1 MIFSL
6 LWTRVQDAEAKQGL
20 EHGINAFKRALEQG
34 LQRSNGQF
42 LYMLSQLDP
51 RYDRPGDP
59 PYVQSNLIPEIED
72 VYTVL
77 STFRLIV
84 ANRVARDPV
93 VEEACIRALN
103 YFWGVQGAGTA
114 YTYRSY
120 LVKTYGIAAGE
131 VDLRYAFSLPR
142 FLKDPDNWT
151 SIYRGLSAWVAPYQQ
166 KGLLVD
172 LPGQPA
178 GVESVFLSRSDQA
191 FTFALV
197 NVGLPRAALPV
208 SVELDER
215 TAGSQ
220 AELVDPADSRRLAEL
235 TSHEDDGKLEFEV
248 PSLKEGSVAVV
259 RLTRSGA
266 E

>member
-1 MIFSL
+1 
-6 LWTRVQDAEAKQGL
+6 
-20 EHGINAFKRALEQG
+20 
-34 LQRSNGQF
+34 
-42 LYMLSQLDP
+42 
-51 RYDRPGDP
+51 
-59 PYVQSNLIPEIED
+59 
-72 VYTVL
+72 
-77 STFRLIV
+77 
-84 ANRVARDPV
+84 
-93 VEEACIRALN
+93 
-103 YFWGVQGAGTA
+103 
-114 YTYRSY
+114 

-151 SIYRGLSAWVAPYQQ
+151 SIYRGLSAWVAPYRQ

-178 GVESVFLSRSDQA
+178 GVESVFLSRSDEA
-191 FTFALV
+191 FTFAVV